1 MITPYASMLAAQRV
15 GVDKMVVGKAPERP
29 NRIGVTVEAAVFFD
43 GTLNNRTNTERRI
56 GVGHTP
62 PNAEAA
68 ATYKKYGEADNS
80 YANYYSNVAILEF
93 LNENIDRNK
102 RQVSI
107 YVEGIGTTDDS
118 SDDMQGYA
126 FGSGTTGVIER
137 VITGIGR
144 LTERLKKIPL
154 KKDEYI
160 ERVVIDVYG
169 FSRGAAAAR
178 HFVSRRTNL
187 HRFQIFR
194 TTLGKSLKIED
205 ENEIIFR
212 FVGLFDTVSSF
223 QEGHPIMDNV
233 GYHNFRNDVAELD
246 LAMGGTVRKAVH
258 LTAGD
263 ENRTNFA
270 LTTIGSTVKAGKG
283 FELRMPGA
291 HSDVGGGY
299 AEKEIEERQ
308 LGNAKERHWLIEQG
322 WYAGPDGQEKDIKH
336 WQETRYI
343 ATPYGYGGTSYK
355 VDKEVGHRTVPY
367 NYQFIPL
374 AIMLALAEKQHFYG
388 QPAFARTDPQRSI
401 RVTVPDDLKPVQAE
415 LLNFALEHDG
425 AHSLGVTVPQIK
437 WLRNKYLH
445 RSASGSIGKGA
456 NYVDGLPQRHIIH
469 DTDG

>member
-1 MITPYASMLAAQRV
+1 MITPYSSMLAAQRV

-29 NRIGVTVEAAVFFD
+29 NRTGVTVEAAVFFD
-43 GTLNNRTNTERRI
+43 GTLNNRNNTERRT
-56 GVGHTP
+56 GVGAARP
-62 PNAEAA
+62 SAQAA
-68 ATYKKYGEADNS
+68 AIYKRYGEADNS

-93 LNENIDRNK
+93 LNKNIDANK

-107 YVEGIGTTDDS
+107 YVEGIGTINDRG
-118 SDDMQGYA
+118 DDMQGYA
-126 FGSGTTGVIER
+126 FGSGFTGVIER
-137 VITGIGR
+137 VIKGIGL
-144 LTERLKKIPL
+144 LTERLKKLPL
-154 KKDEYI
+154 KKNEYI

-178 HFVSRRTNL
+178 HFVSRKTNL

-205 ENEIIFR
+205 PNDIVFR

-223 QEGHPIMDNV
+223 QEGHPIADNL
-233 GYHNFRNDVAELD
+233 GYHNFNNDVSELD

-263 ENRTNFA
+263 EYRSNFA
-270 LTTIGSTVKAGKG
+270 LTTIGSTVQAGKG

-291 HSDVGGGY
+291 HSDIGGGY
-299 AEKEIEERQ
+299 AEVEKEERK
-308 LGNAKERHWLIEQG
+308 LGDAKERKWLIDQG
-322 WYAGPDGQEKDIKH
+322 WYAGPDGREKDIKH
-336 WQETRYI
+336 WKETRYI
-343 ATPYGYGGTSYK
+343 ATPYGYGGTSYQ
-355 VDKEVGHRTVPY
+355 VDREVGLRTVPY

-374 AIMLALAEKQHFYG
+374 AIMIALAEKQSFYG
-388 QPAFARTDPQRSI
+388 KPAFSRTDPQRQI

-415 LLNFALEHDG
+415 LLNFALQHDG
-425 AHSLGVTVPQIK
+425 ARSLGVTVPQIK

-456 NYVDGLPQRHIIH
+456 RYVDGLPKRRIIR

>member
-1 MITPYASMLAAQRV
+1 MITPYSSMLAAQHV
-15 GVDKMVVGKAPERP
+15 GVDKMVVGKIPERP
-29 NRIGVTVEAAVFFD
+29 NRTGVTVEAAVFFD

-56 GVGHTP
+56 GVGPTRP
-62 PNAEAA
+62 DAKAA
-68 ATYKKYGEADNS
+68 AIYKKYGEADNS

-93 LNENIDRNK
+93 LNENIDKNK

-126 FGSGTTGVIER
+126 FGSGTTGVVDR
-137 VITGIGR
+137 VIAGIGR
-144 LTERLKKIPL
+144 LTERLKKLPL
-154 KKDEYI
+154 KKDNYI

-223 QEGHPIMDNV
+223 QEGHPIYDNV

-270 LTTIGSTVKAGKG
+270 LTTIDSTVKAGKG

-299 AEKEIEERQ
+299 AEKEVEERE
-308 LGNAKERHWLIEQG
+308 LGKANERHWLIEQG
-322 WYAGPDGQEKDIKH
+322 WYAGPDGKEKDIKH

-343 ATPYGYGGTSYK
+343 ATPYGGGGTSYQ
-355 VDKEVGHRTVPY
+355 VDKEIGHRTVLY

-374 AIMLALAEKQHFYG
+374 AIMLALAEKQSFYG
-388 QPAFARTDPQRSI
+388 KPAFSRTDPQRSI
-401 RVTVPDDLKPVQAE
+401 RVTVPDDLKSVQAE
-415 LLNFALEHDG
+415 LLNFALQHDG
-425 AHSLGVTVPQIK
+425 AHSLAVTVPQIK

-445 RSASGSIGKGA
+445 RSASDSIGKGA
-456 NYVDGLPQRHIIH
+456 NYVNGLPQRHIIH

>member
-1 MITPYASMLAAQRV
+1 MITPFSSMLAAQRV
-15 GVDKMVVGKAPERP
+15 GVDKMVVGKAPEQP
-29 NRIGVTVEAAVFFD
+29 NRTGVTVEAAVFFD
-43 GTLNNRTNTERRI
+43 GTLNNRTNTERRV
-56 GVGHTP
+56 GVGSTAP
-62 PNAEAA
+62 DAKAA
-68 ATYKKYGEADNS
+68 AIYKKYGEDDNS

-93 LNENIDRNK
+93 LNKKINTNK
-102 RQVSI
+102 LQVSM

-126 FGSGTTGVIER
+126 FGSGTTGVIDR
-137 VITGIGR
+137 VIAGIDR
-144 LTERLKKIPL
+144 LTERLKKLPL
-154 KKDEYI
+154 KKNDYI

-178 HFVSRRTNL
+178 HFVSRKTNL

-194 TTLGKSLKIED
+194 TTLGKSLKIENPD
-205 ENEIIFR
+205 EIVFR

-223 QEGHPIMDNV
+223 QEGHPIKDNL

-246 LAMGGTVRKAVH
+246 LAMGDTVRKAVH

-299 AEKEIEERQ
+299 AQKEIEERQ
-308 LGNAKERHWLIEQG
+308 LGKAKERQWLIEEG
-322 WYAGPDGQEKDIKH
+322 WYAGPDGREKDIKH

-343 ATPYGYGGTSYK
+343 STPYGYGGTSYK
-355 VDKEVGHRTVPY
+355 VDMEVGYRTVPY

-374 AIMLALAEKQHFYG
+374 AIMLALAEKQSFHG
-388 QPAFARTDPQRSI
+388 NPAFSRSDPQRSI
-401 RVTVPDDLKPVQAE
+401 RVTVPDDLQPVQAE
-415 LLNFALEHDG
+415 LLNFALQHDG
-425 AHSLGVTVPQIK
+425 AHSLAVTVPQIK

-445 RSASGSIGKGA
+445 RSASDSIGKGA
-456 NYVDGLPQRHIIH
+456 NYINGLPQRHIIH

>member
-29 NRIGVTVEAAVFFD
+29 NRIGVTVAAAVFFD

-56 GVGHTP
+56 GVGPTP
-62 PNAEAA
+62 PDAKAA

-93 LNENIDRNK
+93 LNKNLDTNK
-102 RQVSI
+102 HQVSL

-126 FGSGTTGVIER
+126 FGSGPTGIIER
-137 VITGIGR
+137 VITGIGL

-154 KKDEYI
+154 KKNEYI

-194 TTLGKSLKIED
+194 TTLGNSLKIED

-223 QEGHPIMDNV
+223 QEGHPILDNL
-233 GYHNFRNDVAELD
+233 GYHNFRDDVAELD

-270 LTTIGSTVKAGKG
+270 LTTIDSTVKAGKG

-291 HSDVGGGY
+291 HSDIGGGY
-299 AEKEIEERQ
+299 AEKETEERQ
-308 LGNAKERHWLIEQG
+308 LGKAKERHWLIEQG
-322 WYAGPDGQEKDIKH
+322 WYAGPDGREKDIKH

-343 ATPYGYGGTSYK
+343 VTPYGSSTSYK
-355 VDKEVGHRTVPY
+355 VDREVGYRTVLY

-388 QPAFARTDPQRSI
+388 QPAFSRTDPQRSI

-415 LLNFALEHDG
+415 LLSFALEHDG

-445 RSASGSIGKGA
+445 RSASSSIGKGA